1 MSLAAGH
8 ETLASFVT
16 EKRLG
21 QGEDGDPIACRY
33 PDIGDAVAV
42 FDGMGGAG
50 ATQVPVDS
58 SYTTKEGKCS
68 MAYLASRVTS
78 TTIQKVIGQLGST
91 NLESLKLR
99 IEEAVKTELTKLAE
113 RPEGKGPEPRLRGTL
128 LHDYPTTVALAVV
141 RSTLHGDNQ
150 RDVKVYWAGDSRIYA
165 FDPER
170 IIPLQVLTRD
180 HTETGGG
187 GDAPVERY
195 ASAAGLDLDELE
207 YLLPSTSAV
216 IAMSDGCYAYMTP
229 FKLMLLLVKSL
240 QFSRDQND
248 WVESVKNEISSVAG
262 DDTSFAIS
270 FGEGGFEALKQR
282 TKTLYQ
288 KLEPLMFIP
297 ETGETNPFIL
307 VHDKNQYQELF
318 KENRQ
323 RCLTKSEEVSP
334 SSESLSDD
342 TPVLAE
348 MPSDDSSTLSVITSK
363 DVLTKDDS
371 MGSGA

>member
-1 MSLAAGH
+1 MATGH
-8 ETLASFVT
+8 EALASFVT

-33 PDIGDAVAV
+33 SDLGDVVAV

-78 TTIQKVIGQLGST
+78 TTIQKVIGQLGPS

-99 IEEAVKTELTKLAE
+99 IEEAVKTDLTKLTE

-141 RSTLHGDNQ
+141 RSTSHGDNQ
-150 RDVKVYWAGDSRIYA
+150 KQVKVYWAGDSRIYA
-165 FDPER
+165 FDPAR

-180 HTETGGG
+180 HTEAGGG

-229 FKLMLLLVKSL
+229 FRLLLLLVKSL

-248 WVESVKNEISSVAG
+248 WIESVKNEIFVVAG

-270 FGEGGFEALKQR
+270 FGEGGFEELKQR
-282 TKTLYQ
+282 TKGLYK

-297 ETGETNPFIL
+297 ETGESNPFIL

-318 KENRQ
+318 KENEQ
-323 RCLTKSEEVSP
+323 RCSTKSKEVSP
-334 SSESLSDD
+334 SSESTSDD
-342 TPVLAE
+342 TPVMAE
-348 MPSDDSSTLSVITSK
+348 TPPDDSATLTVVPLK
-363 DVLTKDDS
+363 DVLTKDEPT
-371 MGSGA
+371 GSGA